1 MSDSESDDVSDES
14 DCEDEDDYFHVDS
27 LHRDDT
33 FFGDVRM
40 SDDEDSDE
48 E

>member
-1 MSDSESDDVSDES
+1 MSDES
-14 DCEDEDDYFHVDS
+14 DSENEDDYFHDDS
-27 LHRDDT
+27 LDCDDA